1 MKILYISHTIP
12 PENQPLESVGGMQS
26 VSLQLMDAMKELDE
40 VELETLIQRTPWKNI
55 GYSTTG
61 FLFRLLYL
69 IPSAVERFKPDVIL
83 YSSMVTAMV
92 GPFLPRKVDAPMVAI
107 NHGQDVTLPLWIYQK
122 YLPFVFRKLS
132 GVISVSEATRSESI
146 KRGMAPEKGIALP
159 NGLDPARSVNL
170 PDSNH
175 SRRVLSEQFGI
186 NSDPASPLILT
197 VGRQVKRKGHVWFI
211 REVMPLLSEEV
222 EYLIVGDGPEYG
234 SIQQQIEDSGFE
246 SRVFLT
252 GRQPD
257 EILQRAYSAANLF
270 VMPNIPV
277 KGDMEGF
284 GIVLLE
290 ANQAGVPAVAS
301 DLEGI
306 RDVITQGVNGYRVPY
321 GDAEAFADKIKYVL
335 SDEKK
340 SLSVSAKEHVL
351 EQFSWNRVVRKYVA
365 FLRKA
370 TESSQ

>member
-1 MKILYISHTIP
+1 MKVLYISHTIP

-26 VSLQLMDAMKELDE
+26 VSLQLMDSMKELEE

-61 FLFRLLYL
+61 FLFRLLHQ
-69 IPSAVERFKPDVIL
+69 IPAAVERFKPDVIL

-92 GPFLPRKVDAPMVAI
+92 APFLSRRVDVPMVAI

-132 GVISVSEATRSESI
+132 GVISVSEATRRESI
-146 KRGMAPEKGIALP
+146 KRGMDPEKGIALP

-170 PDSNH
+170 PDPARSK
-175 SRRVLSEQFGI
+175 RVLSEQFGI
-186 NSDPASPLILT
+186 ESDPARPLILT
-197 VGRQVKRKGHVWFI
+197 VGRQVKRKGHAWFI
-211 REVMPLLSEEV
+211 REVMPLLPDEI
-222 EYLIVGDGPEYG
+222 EYLIVGDGPEYDA
-234 SIQQQIEDSGFE
+234 IQQQIKDSGFE

-257 EILQRAYSAANLF
+257 EVLQMAYSAANLF

-290 ANQAGVPAVAS
+290 ANQAGLPAVAS

-306 RDVITQGVNGYRVPY
+306 RDVIKQGVNGYRVPY
-321 GDAEAFADKIKYVL
+321 GDAEAFTDKVKYVL
-335 SDEKK
+335 NQEKE
-340 SLSVSAKEHVL
+340 SLSVSAKDYVL
-351 EQFSWNRVVRKYVA
+351 EQFSWNRVVREYMA
-365 FLRKA
+365 FLRRI
-370 TESSQ
+370 TERSQ

>member
-1 MKILYISHTIP
+1 
-12 PENQPLESVGGMQS
+12 MQS
-26 VSLQLMDAMKELDE
+26 VSLQLMKAMEEMEE

-69 IPSAVERFKPDVIL
+69 IPSAVERFRPDVIL
-83 YSSMVTAMV
+83 FSSMVTAIV
-92 GPFLPRKVDAPMVAI
+92 APFLSRKVDTPMIAI

-122 YLPFVFRKLS
+122 YLPVVFRHLS
-132 GVISVSEATRSESI
+132 GVISVSEATRRESI

-170 PDSNH
+170 PAADV
-175 SRRVLSEQFGI
+175 SRRVLAEQFGI
-186 NSDPASPLILT
+186 DSDPARPLILT
-197 VGRQVKRKGHVWFI
+197 VGRQVKRKGHAWFI
-211 REVMPLLSEEV
+211 REVMPLLAEEV

-234 SIQQQIEDSGFE
+234 VIQQQIEDSGFG

-257 EILQRAYSAANLF
+257 EILQMAYSAANLF

-277 KGDMEGF
+277 EGDMEGF

-321 GDAEAFADKIKYVL
+321 GDAEAFAEKVKYVL
-335 SDEKK
+335 SHERE

-351 EQFSWNRVVRKYVA
+351 EQFSWNRVVREYVA
-365 FLRKA
+365 FLRRVA
-370 TESSQ
+370 ENSQ